1 MGALSAYSLSA
12 GIFLLAGYLAYKWM
26 LATEN
31 QPGLNRSLLLIIY
44 AGALAL
50 PLVPVVDFAAAGP
63 APAVAGI
70 AIGPVGSVA
79 VGGGDTPGYLSV
91 LLWIYIA
98 GVVATLVF
106 TAGAFVQLLCII
118 RRGERVRCDGY
129 TLVLLDGSR
138 LSPFSWLRYIVMD
151 RRDYDEYGPF
161 ILRHERAHL
170 RLAHWLDLLLADAVC
185 ALMWYNPASWLMR
198 RELRNVHEYQADR
211 AVLLAGADAR
221 QYQIL
226 LIKKAVGRRFPS
238 LANSLNHSKLKK
250 RITMMCTNS
259 TRGPRRLRALVLGPA
274 MLAALA
280 VVNIPAVAAA
290 LTDVAAARLS
300 QAPPIDSGKDTKT
313 PAAAQASAPA
323 DEPVVLVNHERTP
336 EFPGGE
342 AELYRFMAMNIKYPA
357 EAMDAGQEGRVV
369 VGFTVQADGKVTDP
383 RILRGVCPALDR
395 EALRIVGMMPDWIP
409 ATRDGQPLNCSMAVP
424 VQFKLTPTSGSQP
437 AAAAEPAV
445 APAGDTRQTDDVVVV
460 GYSRDGKAD
469 SHTVEIDGKN
479 VAVYVDG
486 QKYTL
491 SINDIDPATIESI
504 TVTKG
509 TPDRIEITLKK

>member
-1 MGALSAYSLSA
+1 MGTLSAYSLSA
-12 GIFLLAGYLAYKWM
+12 GIFLLASYLAYKWM

-50 PLVPVVDFAAAGP
+50 PLVPVVGFVAAAP
-63 APAVAGI
+63 ASAVPGV
-70 AIGPVGSVA
+70 AIGPVESVA
-79 VGGGDTPGYLSV
+79 VIGAAPVPWWLSA

-151 RRDYDEYGPF
+151 RRDYAEYGPF

-280 VVNIPAVAAA
+280 VVNIPAVASA

-300 QAPPIDSGKDTKT
+300 QASPIDSGKDTKS
-313 PAAAQASAPA
+313 PAAAQPSAPA
-323 DEPVVLVNHERTP
+323 DEAVVLVNHERTP

-409 ATRDGQPLNCSMAVP
+409 GTRDGQPLNCSMAVP
-424 VQFKLTPTSGSQP
+424 VQFKLTPSSESQP
-437 AAAAEPAV
+437 AAAQPS

>member
-1 MGALSAYSLSA
+1 MGTLSAYSLSA

-50 PLVPVVDFAAAGP
+50 PLVPVVGFVAAAP
-63 APAVAGI
+63 ASAVAGV
-70 AIGPVGSVA
+70 AIGPVESVA
-79 VGGGDTPGYLSV
+79 VIGAAPVPWWLSA

-151 RRDYDEYGPF
+151 RRDYAEYGPF

-170 RLAHWLDLLLADAVC
+170 RLAHWLDLLLADVVC

-198 RELRNVHEYQADR
+198 CELRNVHEYQADR

-259 TRGPRRLRALVLGPA
+259 TRGARRLRALVLGPA

-280 VVNIPAVAAA
+280 VVNIPAVASA

-300 QAPPIDSGKDTKT
+300 QASPIDSGKDTKS
-313 PAAAQASAPA
+313 PAAAQPSAPA
-323 DEPVVLVNHERTP
+323 DEAVVLVNHERTP

-409 ATRDGQPLNCSMAVP
+409 GTRDGQPLNCSMAVP
-424 VQFKLTPTSGSQP
+424 VQFKLTPSSESQP
-437 AAAAEPAV
+437 AAAQPS

-491 SINDIDPATIESI
+491 SINDIDPDTIESI